1 MELRLLRYFLAV
13 AREESIT
20 LAAKQLHITQPTL
33 SRQLIEL
40 EQSLGVTLF
49 VRGKRKHRITL
60 TEEGIYLKQRAEE
73 IITLVDRTQTAFET
87 TGDLMAGDIYL
98 CVGETEAIRLLAR
111 AVKSLQMRCPHIRFH
126 ISSGDRA
133 VVDEQLKT
141 GLIDFGLLLGSLDG
155 MDYDYLTL
163 PIQELWGVL
172 MRRDDPLAQKE
183 SIHPQDLW
191 DKQLIWPRQ
200 TDSSEALFHWIR
212 RKSEDLKIIT
222 SYSLVYNASLLTD
235 EGLGYTVAL
244 DGLIN
249 TSGDSSLCFRPL
261 EPKLEMAT
269 HIVWNSNRNF
279 TRAAAS
285 FLEEIRKI
293 LKSEP
298 DESF

>member
-49 VRGKRKHRITL
+49 VRGKRKQRITL
-60 TEEGIYLKQRAEE
+60 TEEGIYLRQRAEE
-73 IITLVDRTQTAFET
+73 IVTLVDRTQAAFET
-87 TGDLMAGDIYL
+87 AGELVAGDVYL
-98 CVGETEAIRLLAR
+98 CVGETEAVRLLAR
-111 AVKSLQMRCPHIRFH
+111 AVKNLQMRCPHIRFH

-133 VVDEQLKT
+133 VVDEQLET

-155 MDYDYLTL
+155 TDYDYLTL
-163 PIQELWGVL
+163 PIREVWGVL
-172 MRRDDPLAQKE
+172 MRQDDPLAQKA
-183 SIHPQDLW
+183 SIRPQDLW

-200 TDSSEALFHWIR
+200 TDSREALFHWIR
-212 RKSEDLKIIT
+212 RKSESLKIIT

-249 TSGDSSLCFRPL
+249 TSGDSPLCFRPL
-261 EPKLEMAT
+261 EPRMEMAT
-269 HIVWNSNRNF
+269 HVVWKSTRNF
-279 TRAAAS
+279 TRAASS
-285 FLEEIRKI
+285 FLEEIREI
-293 LKSEP
+293 LESEA
-298 DESF
+298 